1 MVVIIHHKNGELRV
15 RVPTWNVELFRADPH
30 AYLESILA
38 TLEAP
43 FWWEIV

>member
-1 MVVIIHHKNGELRV
+1 MLVIIHHQDGETRIN
-15 RVPTWNVELFRADPH
+15 VPTWNIELFRADPH
-30 AYLESILA
+30 AYLEPILD